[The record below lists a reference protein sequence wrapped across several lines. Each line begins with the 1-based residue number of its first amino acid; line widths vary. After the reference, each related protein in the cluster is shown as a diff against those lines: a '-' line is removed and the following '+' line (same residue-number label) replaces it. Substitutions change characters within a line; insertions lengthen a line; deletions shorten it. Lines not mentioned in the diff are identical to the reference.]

1 MNSNHGGR
9 RDAVAPRA
17 AARPAEAEPA
27 HDAQQ
32 SRDASTFCQR
42 ESGGDARSF
51 RRLARLRMPRRGVQA
66 EARTVRARRN
76 EAARCA
82 RIRAS
87 RPRNAP
93 PCAAWARCAHR
104 ATRLSPC
111 RRSHGPI
118 SRRFGGRPAC
128 AHFIHS
134 PTNCTHRFSFSF
146 AYRDKSSSIRAFREN
161 IGLPITRIDRMMH
174 WRDTRAAGDIARC
187 RPAGCAADDPH
198 RPDDAARVDNDT
210 QRRRST
216 TRLE

>member
-93 PCAAWARCAHR
+93 RARHGRVAR
-104 ATRLSPC
+104 IGRRGC
-111 RRSHGPI
+111 RHAG
-118 SRRFGGRPAC
+118 
-128 AHFIHS
+128 
-134 PTNCTHRFSFSF
+134 
-146 AYRDKSSSIRAFREN
+146 
-161 IGLPITRIDRMMH
+161 DRMG
-174 WRDTRAAGDIARC
+174 RFRAASEAGLHAPTSFTVLRIARTAFHFPLHTEISLLRYVHSGKSLDC
-187 RPAGCAADDPH
+187 QSPGLTA
-198 RPDDAARVDNDT
+198 
-210 QRRRST
+210 
-216 TRLE
+216 